1 MIRAIPNRHLL
12 VIRFE
17 RILADRQRRPRYLHS
32 KRASPPYLRV
42 LGNFVPSRTLIALH
56 LIVERKAC
64 FCRRGRF
71 LPNLDPK
78 CVETL
83 ANRRVDCKN
92 SKRAKPLGNPWRR
105 LRINV
110 SQSLLRPSQAGEL
123 IGRRALGVDRVQH
136 EPGSL
141 ASYRVLVKPESAHG
155 VRRRWL
161 TDCG

>member
-12 VIRFE
+12 DIRFE

-71 LPNLDPK
+71 LPNLDQK
-78 CVETL
+78 CIEAFSKP
-83 ANRRVDCKN
+83 ANRLPDFQAGRAPWQPLEAPSNQRRPKLNEILASQRVDRQVIAPSSRRKAGVASGGVGSPIAASTC
-92 SKRAKPLGNPWRR
+92 RNPGK
-105 LRINV
+105 
-110 SQSLLRPSQAGEL
+110 S
-123 IGRRALGVDRVQH
+123 
-136 EPGSL
+136 
-141 ASYRVLVKPESAHG
+141 
-155 VRRRWL
+155 
-161 TDCG
+161 